1 MQMIDKTYL
10 TPMEQHQLKMLVLEK
25 KKEQLEKEIEETKL
39 KAKGFKDAKALKE
52 LGNYFTD

>member
-1 MQMIDKTYL
+1 MIDKTYL